1 MCPIGWEVPHHSS
14 PGPLLLTASCPQLSR
29 AWCCS
34 CHISARADPILD
46 YATIGRRVSVPVII
60 CIILGLLI
68 CLLLALLARQMQSA
82 RARHRGRS

>member
-14 PGPLLLTASCPQLSR
+14 PGPLLLTASCPHLSR

-34 CHISARADPILD
+34 CHISARAAPILD
-46 YATIGRRVSVPVII
+46 YATII

-82 RARHRGRS
+82 RALHRGRS

>member
-14 PGPLLLTASCPQLSR
+14 PGPLPLTASCPQISR
-29 AWCCS
+29 PWCCS